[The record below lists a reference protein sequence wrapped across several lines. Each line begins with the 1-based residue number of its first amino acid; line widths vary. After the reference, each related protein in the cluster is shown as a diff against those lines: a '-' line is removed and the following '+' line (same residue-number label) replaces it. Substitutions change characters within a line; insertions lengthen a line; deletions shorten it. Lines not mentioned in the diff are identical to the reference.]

1 MRLWIN
7 GQAQELE
14 LPTSN
19 VRQLLL
25 LLGHDLERPN
35 FVVALN
41 QELLAA
47 ADYANTMLKADD
59 QLDILGVITGG

>member
-7 GQAQELE
+7 GQAQQVE
-14 LPTSN
+14 LPTPN

-25 LLGHDLERPN
+25 LLGHDLDRPN

-41 QELLAA
+41 QELLTA
-47 ADYANTMLKADD
+47 ADYANTLLEAED